1 MKNSW
6 VVNAS
11 PLILLA
17 KVGRIHL
24 LLDLAQEI
32 VVPAS
37 VAAEIQ
43 AGPTSDPAGL
53 WLRSEGARWIQ
64 ADLSVD
70 PAIAAWDLGNGETA
84 VLNWAC
90 QRRQFEA
97 ILDDR
102 AARKCALIQRIPYR
116 GSLGVI
122 LAARKQGLIPA
133 AKPLCDQIVEAGL
146 LIDPAVL
153 QGALSLVGE

>member
-17 KVGRIHL
+17 KVGRVHF
-24 LLDLAQEI
+24 LLDLTETLVI
-32 VVPAS
+32 PAS
-37 VAAEIQ
+37 VATEIE
-43 AGPTSDPAGL
+43 AGSASDPAVL
-53 WLRSEGARWIQ
+53 WLRSEGASWVQ
-64 ADLSVD
+64 TDLPVE

-84 VLNWAC
+84 VLNWAS
-90 QRRQFEA
+90 QRPGFEA

-102 AARKCALIQRIPYR
+102 AARKCALMQRLPYR
-116 GSLGVI
+116 GTLGVI
-122 LAARKQGLIPA
+122 LAAKKQGLIPA
-133 AKPLCDQIVEAGL
+133 AKPICDQVVQAGL
-146 LIDPAVL
+146 LIDQTVL

>member
-1 MKNSW
+1 MRNSW

-17 KVGRIHL
+17 KVGR
-24 LLDLAQEI
+24 LDLLSDLTEKLVI
-32 VVPAS
+32 PAA

-43 AGPTSDPAGL
+43 AGLVADPAGQ
-53 WLRSEGARWIQ
+53 WLRGAGTRWVQ
-64 ADLSVD
+64 ADALLN
-70 PAIAAWDLGNGETA
+70 PAVAAWDLGAGETA

-90 QRRQFEA
+90 QQRDFEA

-116 GSLGVI
+116 GTIGVI
-122 LAARKQGLIPA
+122 LAAKKQGLISA
-133 AKPLCDQIVEAGL
+133 AKPVCDQVVQADL
-146 LIDPAVL
+146 LIDPAIL
-153 QGALSLVGE
+153 RGALGLVGE